1 LKTLI
6 LILLFPL
13 MLSGQ
18 ILSKKDIA
26 PILLT
31 TLSGA
36 FDGTAEAIKFHYPK
50 IDQKLNLNDAFWNPA
65 VSWKNKYKNQ
75 DPAQGPAYF
84 GSTTF
89 LCWTTD
95 GYHLMRMGRNISM
108 MTAITIKLGDKQKW
122 YVYIIQGIIYY
133 VAYTTGFNISYELL
147 KR

>member
-1 LKTLI
+1 
-6 LILLFPL
+6 

-36 FDGTAEAIKFHYPK
+36 FDGSAEAIKFHYPK
-50 IDQKLNLNDAFWNPA
+50 IDEKLNLNDNFWNPA
-65 VSWKNKYKNQ
+65 ISWKNKYKNQ

-108 MTAITIKLGDKQKW
+108 MAAITIKLGDKQKW